1 MFYPVPNGSVY
12 EIPDNC
18 FGFIYKCNVPPQGYG
33 VSTIDGRLAKTEVF
47 ERHEID
53 EENVWVRPKVE
64 SYYQRRRETE
74 KEYQKKDPKYVD
86 EVCQKIRQRE
96 WKRRILGIWF
106 HNYNPKKKIVELV
119 YITGA
124 NYFYITYW
132 KFQGKYM
139 DFRIPDMEWW
149 YVARYIETDPCAL
162 GGNELTKRKNGK
174 TARVGC
180 WLYERMSKPPKA
192 KHGGL
197 QSKSDLDAADVMKKA
212 IVQPWQKLPDFF
224 RPIYDTLKGDAPPE
238 LIFSHTSR
246 KGASTNEVRSE
257 EDALDNWIDYRSS
270 DTSAYDGPEL
280 YAYVADEAGKT
291 KKPTSIKDRQQVVR
305 YCSEIDYV
313 MTGKHWYTTTVE
325 LDDDEVE
332 DDEFFKMTQMSNPL
346 VRDDNGFTL
355 TGLYTIFLPAHKG
368 MNFDRYGFPDED
380 RSLKLILNT
389 VQKYIDEGLTRE
401 AASFKRKNPINIK
414 WAFAID
420 AKDSL
425 YDPELIQT
433 QIDKCSWGEGFTE
446 YGDLVWVDGKE
457 FWIEKRDANGNILKD
472 EQGTDIL
479 IPNSLYW
486 VPNVKGEFEKV
497 KGWLPAKQNDVYEKN
512 GNIFPNQSYAYR
524 GGADPFRYDK
534 TKDKR
539 RSNAAGFIYQM
550 DDISQNQEFNDTFV
564 LRYCKRPNSTRLANI
579 AMLKMSWWCGCQMLF
594 ERNVNHWKE
603 HFNQWKCNGFLMW
616 MPNEVEPG
624 VYTGGSGA
632 GSLIQTLCNY
642 TEAEINKNSSKVYFI
657 TLLTDWLK
665 FKVDDTQ
672 KFDEAMAAGIA
683 LIAVK
688 GKKYKLPNQQS
699 RNIEDIL
706 PYRKAS

>member
-18 FGFIYKCNVPPQGYG
+18 FGFVFKCNLPPEGYG

-47 ERHEID
+47 EKDPID
-53 EENVWVRPKVE
+53 RNNKWYRPHLEREYLK
-64 SYYQRRRETE
+64 RREVE
-74 KEYQKKDPKYVD
+74 REYQKKDSKFVD
-86 EVCQKIRQRE
+86 PYCQNIRNRE
-96 WKRRILGIWF
+96 WKRRLLGIWF
-106 HNYNPKKKIVELV
+106 HNYNPRTKKVELR
-119 YITGA
+119 YITGP

-149 YVARYIETDPCAL
+149 YVARYIETDPDAL

-180 WLYERMSKPPKA
+180 WLYERTSRPPKFQ
-192 KHGGL
+192 HGGL
-197 QSKSDLDAADVMKKA
+197 QSKSDDDAAEVMKKA
-212 IVQPWQKLPDFF
+212 IVQPWQKIPDFF
-224 RPIYDTLKGDAPPE
+224 RPIYDTLKGDDPTE
-238 LIFSHTSR
+238 LRFFHPSR
-246 KGASTNEVRSE
+246 KGSTAGEVRDD
-257 EDALDNWIDYRSS
+257 EDALESWIDFKSS
-270 DTSAYDGPEL
+270 SVAAYDGPEL
-280 YAYVADEAGKT
+280 DTYVADEAGKT

-313 MTGKHWYTTTVE
+313 MKGKQWYTTTVE
-325 LDDDEVE
+325 LDDDEV
-332 DDEFFKMTQMSNPL
+332 DDDDFFKMTQMSNPL
-346 VRDDNGFTL
+346 DRDENNRTK

-368 MNFDRYGFPDED
+368 MNFDEYGYPDEEG
-380 RSLKLILNT
+380 SLRQILNT
-389 VQKYIDEGLTRE
+389 VQKYIDDGLTRE

-425 YDPELIQT
+425 YDPEIIQN
-433 QIDKCSWGEGFTE
+433 QIDKCSWGEKFTE
-446 YGDLVWVDGKE
+446 YGDLVWKEGKE
-457 FWIEKRDANGNILKD
+457 FWIEKKDAEGNIVYD
-472 EQGTDIL
+472 DAGNHIL
-479 IPNSLYW
+479 IPNELIW
-486 VPNVKGEFEKV
+486 VPNPKGDYEKV
-497 KGWLPAKQNDVYEKN
+497 KDWFPVSGQVYEKN
-512 GNIFPNQSYAYR
+512 GQFFPNQNYAFR
-524 GGADPFRYDK
+524 GGGDPFRYDK

-550 DDISQNQEFNDTFV
+550 DDISQNQKFNDTFV
-564 LRYCKRPNSTRLANI
+564 LRYCARPNTTKLANM
-579 AMLKMSWWCGCQMLF
+579 AKLKMAWWCGCQMLF

-603 HFNQWKCNGFLMW
+603 HFAQWNCSGFLMW
-616 MPNEVEPG
+616 MPGEVEPG
-624 VYTGGSGA
+624 IYTGGSGA

-642 TEAEINKNSSKVYFI
+642 TEAEINANCKNVYFI
-657 TLLTDWLK
+657 SLLQDWLK

-672 KFDEAMAAGIA
+672 KFDEAMAAGIT

-688 GKKYKLPNQQS
+688 GKRYKKQNQVTQ
-699 RNIEDIL
+699 RIEDIL